1 MADRAVVSPVRS
13 GPTGPRNIIEKIWD
27 QHVVAE
33 LDAGQSLLH
42 IDRVVLHD
50 RAGGVVFGP
59 LAEAGRAVAHPEL
72 VFGTMDHIVD
82 TLPGRSDDTLFKG
95 GRAFIQDFRAGA
107 RAAGVRLFD
116 LGDPRQGISHVVS
129 PEQGIALPGATLVC
143 CDSHTGT
150 VGGIGALAWGIGTTE
165 GEHAVG
171 TQTLVRAR
179 PRTMRVEFTGRLA
192 PGVGAKDMALALIGR
207 FGVAG
212 GEGHAIEFC
221 GEAVRA
227 LDVEGRLTLCN
238 MAVEF
243 GAWTG
248 LVAPDELT
256 FAWLQG
262 RPFAPAGAMWE
273 SAVAHWRGL
282 ASDPDARWDRRLT
295 LDVSALAPQVT
306 WGTHPGQVA
315 AIGAGVPAR
324 TDGDASAGSAVSR
337 ALAYMDLQPGQALQG
352 LPIDA
357 AFIGSCTNS
366 RLPDLRAA
374 AAVVRGRR
382 VAPGVTA
389 WVVPGSTAVK
399 RAAEAEGLHEVFQAA
414 GFEWRESGCSLCF
427 YVGGDSFD
435 RPGKP
440 ARRVISS
447 TNRNFEGRQ
456 GPGVRSHLASPVTVA
471 ASALAGCIADPRHWL
486 AGDPST
492 DAAVHAA
499 PGEGD

>member
-1 MADRAVVSPVRS
+1 MAERPAKTA
-13 GPTGPRNIIEKIWD
+13 GPEAEPRTIIEKIWM

-33 LDAGQSLLH
+33 LEAGQSLLH

-50 RAGGVVFGP
+50 RAGGAVFGP
-59 LAEAGRAVAHPEL
+59 LAEAGWPVAQPGL

-107 RAAGVRLFD
+107 RAAGARLFD

-129 PEQGIALPGATLVC
+129 PEQGIALPGVTLVC
-143 CDSHTGT
+143 CDSHTCT

-179 PRTMRVEFTGRLA
+179 PRTMRVEFTGSLA

-207 FGVAG
+207 FGVTG

-227 LDVEGRLTLCN
+227 LDVEGRMTLCN

-248 LVAPDELT
+248 LVAPDEVT
-256 FAWLQG
+256 FEWLRG
-262 RPFAPAGAMWE
+262 RPFAPPDSMWDA
-273 SAVAHWRGL
+273 AVSHWRAL
-282 ASDPDARWDRRLT
+282 ASDPGARWDRELV
-295 LDVSALAPQVT
+295 LDVSRLGPQVT
-306 WGTHPGQVA
+306 WGTNPGQVVAIDEEVPGAPDGAIAPDA
-315 AIGAGVPAR
+315 A
-324 TDGDASAGSAVSR
+324 R
-337 ALAYMDLQPGQALQG
+337 AHAYMDLRPGQAIQG
-352 LPIDA
+352 LAIDA

-374 AAVVRGRR
+374 AEVVRGHR

-399 RAAEAEGLHEVFQAA
+399 RAAEAEGLHEIFLAA

-471 ASALAGCIADPRHWL
+471 ASAIAGYIADPR
-486 AGDPST
+486 PSLVIEAT
-492 DAAVHAA
+492 
-499 PGEGD
+499 GEERA

>member
-1 MADRAVVSPVRS
+1 MAER
-13 GPTGPRNIIEKIWD
+13 GPAGGLVPRTIIDKIWD

-50 RAGGVVFGP
+50 RAGGAVFGP
-59 LAEAGRAVAHPEL
+59 LAEAGRHVAHPEL

-82 TLPGRSDDTLFKG
+82 TLPGRTDDTLFKG

-107 RAAGVRLFD
+107 QAARVRLFD

-129 PEQGIALPGATLVC
+129 PELGIALPGVTLVC
-143 CDSHTGT
+143 CDSHTCT

-171 TQTLVRAR
+171 TQTLVRTR
-179 PRTMRVEFTGRLA
+179 PRTLRVEFTGRLG

-207 FGVAG
+207 YGTSG
-212 GEGHAIEFC
+212 GEGCAIEFC

-238 MAVEF
+238 MAAEF

-248 LVAPDELT
+248 LVAPDEVT
-256 FAWLQG
+256 FEWLEG
-262 RPFAPAGAMWE
+262 RPFAPNGAVWD
-273 SAVAHWRGL
+273 AALAHWRGL
-282 ASDPDARWDRRLT
+282 ASDPGARWDREIV
-295 LDVSALAPQVT
+295 LDVAHLSPQVT
-306 WGTHPGQVA
+306 WGTNPGQVA
-315 AIGAGVPAR
+315 AVDACVPLHAEANAG
-324 TDGDASAGSAVSR
+324 DLDR
-337 ALAYMDLQPGQALQG
+337 ALTYMDLRPGQALQG
-352 LPIDA
+352 LPVDA

-374 AAVVRGRR
+374 AAVVKGHR
-382 VAPGVTA
+382 VAAGVTA

-399 RAAEAEGLHEVFQAA
+399 QAAEAEGLHEIFMAA

-435 RPGKP
+435 RPDRP

-471 ASALAGCIADPRHWL
+471 ASALAGCIADPRPVVK
-486 AGDPST
+486 G
-492 DAAVHAA
+492 V
-499 PGEGD
+499 